1 MDTKVEHDRSETQ
14 FVEIAQSCAFNL
26 LWTRFG
32 MSVAEEPVVEEPAEE
47 PEAGAEENE
56 HQGEHEEEGE
66 DEGTAEMESAV
77 AERGAAVARQ
87 LQDLENAV
95 SRVEEAGCCIVCYEK
110 KVSPC
115 RSVRMSMRHSLM

>member
-1 MDTKVEHDRSETQ
+1 
-14 FVEIAQSCAFNL
+14 
-26 LWTRFG
+26 
-32 MSVAEEPVVEEPAEE
+32 MSVAEEPVVEEPAAEEPVVEEPAEE